1 MAKAR
6 TRPTPDAPASA
17 PEAVSADGK
26 VFFKLNH
33 MSHRPGC
40 EGVQGEVIRLGAE
53 DVAYFL
59 ARNGG
64 DVCDANG
71 VPLKRSKP
79 VAAVQPDADDDS
91 DSDDDDNEDG
101 DK

>member
-6 TRPTPDAPASA
+6 QRPTADAPASA

-26 VFFKLNH
+26 VLFKLNH
-33 MSHRPGC
+33 TSHRPGC
-40 EGVQGEVIRLGAE
+40 EGVQGQVIEITPE

-59 ARNGG
+59 ARSGG

-91 DSDDDDNEDG
+91 DSDDEDG

>member
-6 TRPTPDAPASA
+6 QRLTADAPASA
-17 PEAVSADGK
+17 PKAVSADGK
-26 VFFKLNH
+26 LLFKLNH
-33 MSHRPGC
+33 TSHRPGC
-40 EGVQGEVIRLGAE
+40 DGVQGQVIAITPE

-59 ARNGG
+59 ARSGG

-79 VAAVQPDADDDS
+79 LAAVQPDADNDS
-91 DSDDDDNEDG
+91 DASDDDNEDE
-101 DK
+101 